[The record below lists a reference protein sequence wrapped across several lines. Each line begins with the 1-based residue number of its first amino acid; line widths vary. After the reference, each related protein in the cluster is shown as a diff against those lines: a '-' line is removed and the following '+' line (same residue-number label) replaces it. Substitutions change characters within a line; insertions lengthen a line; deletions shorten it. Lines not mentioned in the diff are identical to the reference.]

1 LLDCDCRLSIEKPK
15 KAEKTFLGE
24 KGRKM
29 PSDTE
34 DHLSGAEEDEVRLV
48 LNSILTNY
56 IKM

>member
-1 LLDCDCRLSIEKPK
+1 LPAIDRKAK
-15 KAEKTFLGE
+15 KGRKKKKTFLGE

-34 DHLSGAEEDEVRLV
+34 DHLSGAEEDEVRFV

>member
-1 LLDCDCRLSIEKPK
+1 LPAIDRKAQKGRKKP
-15 KAEKTFLGE
+15 FLGE